1 MVPFEEDAQN
11 GSRQGRPPLE
21 AFLSFPAARESAL
34 CSFEELQQLWQ
45 SQPQPEPPA
54 VAAESRG
61 MAAALRR
68 FRRRQYIFNGL
79 KLMIIVWL
87 AWFLLSRLGVSGL
100 TVLGVGLLLAGMI
113 NPMVSDWRSQSAIAR
128 LDFTRPS
135 VGFLDATLERLR
147 DPNDP
152 GAPFRRAGWMGIAM
166 IATGANLI
174 FARPWATETLLFR
187 IASHTAIT
195 LVPFAAFTFG
205 LKVRAKRYAIDYK
218 PLVERLEAMK
228 AALEEHDQ

>member
-11 GSRQGRPPLE
+11 GSRPGRPPLE

-45 SQPQPEPPA
+45 SQPQLGPPA

-147 DPNDP
+147 DPN
-152 GAPFRRAGWMGIAM
+152 APFRRTGWLGIALVAAGVNLM
-166 IATGANLI
+166 FAGLSATKTFPL
-174 FARPWATETLLFR
+174 R
-187 IASHTAIT
+187 IASHTAFT
-195 LVPFAAFTFG
+195 LFPFAAFAFG
-205 LKVRAKRYAIDYK
+205 LKLRAKRYAIEYK
-218 PLVERLEAMK
+218 PLLERLAAIK
-228 AALEEHDQ
+228 AALEEHAL